1 MRTRK
6 HRDWLPPFFRLQRH
20 LPSDRRWN
28 VGDLL
33 EVLQGEL
40 VNIDNTAMIRGTS
53 PVLDDE
59 DF

>member
-1 MRTRK
+1 
-6 HRDWLPPFFRLQRH
+6 LRLSADGDICH
-20 LPSDRRWN
+20 PDRRWN

-40 VNIDNTAMIRGTS
+40 VNIDNTAMIRGSS